1 VAQTNSGPPAGTHGD
16 ALVIF
21 GITGDLAKKM
31 TLKALYD
38 LCENGTLKVPVI
50 GVGRTDWSDDD
61 LRQHA
66 REAIEARIEARQ
78 RGGIDEDVFKKFAD
92 CLSYVQGDYMD
103 KATYERLKKALS
115 PAKHPV
121 FYLEIPPS
129 LFAGVIQGL
138 GSAGLTKGA
147 RVVIE
152 KPFGHD
158 LQSAIELN
166 DQIHQVLDEDQ
177 IYRIDHFLGKE
188 PVQDITYLRFANSV
202 FEPIWNR
209 RYVESVQITMA
220 EDFGVD
226 DRGSFYDSVG
236 ALRDVVQNHILQTLA
251 LVAMEPPSAGANT
264 DAIRDAKLDLFRAI
278 PDANPNRYV
287 RGQYEGYREIDGVD
301 PNSTTETFTALRL
314 DIQNWRWFGV
324 PFFIRAGKQ
333 LAEKVTEV
341 RVVLQSP
348 PQIGIGG
355 GPIPKTDEI
364 VLRIDPDPGAFF
376 LLEAKQPGQDALR
389 RVHLDLLFKE
399 QFGDQP
405 GPYERLLADALA
417 GNQQRFAREDM
428 VLQTWRIVQPLLDNP
443 CQLEFYRRG
452 TWGPEGASNLLHGY
466 GGWRRPW
473 LPDDARVRR
482 GKAEAQP
489 A

>member
-1 VAQTNSGPPAGTHGD
+1 VAETNPVSSTGPQGD

-21 GITGDLAKKM
+21 GITGDLARKM

-38 LCENGTLKVPVI
+38 LTENGTLTVPVI

-66 REAIEARIEARQ
+66 REAVEARFKE
-78 RGGIDEDVFKKFAD
+78 RGEGQLDEDVFRRFAD
-92 CLSYVQGDYMD
+92 SLSYVQGDY
-103 KATYERLKKALS
+103 TERSCFDRLREAVS
-115 PAKHPV
+115 FAKHPV
-121 FYLEIPPS
+121 FYLETPPS
-129 LFAGVIQGL
+129 LFAPIIEYL
-138 GSAGLTKGA
+138 GSTGLSENA

-158 LQSAIELN
+158 LTSAIELN
-166 DQIHQVLDEDQ
+166 DHIHQVLDESQ

-188 PVQDITYLRFANSV
+188 PVMDITYLRFANAM

-220 EDFGVD
+220 EDFGVE
-226 DRGSFYDSVG
+226 DRGGFYDPVG
-236 ALRDVVQNHILQTLA
+236 CLRDVVQNHILQVLA
-251 LVAMEPPSAGANT
+251 VVGMEPPSAGADP
-264 DAIRDAKLDLFRAI
+264 DAIRHAKLDLFKAT

-287 RGQYEGYREIDGVD
+287 RGQYEGYRDIEGVD
-301 PNSTTETFTALRL
+301 PDSETETFVGLRL
-314 DIQNWRWFGV
+314 DIENWRWSGV
-324 PFFIRAGKQ
+324 PFFIRAGKC
-333 LAEKVTEV
+333 LAERVTEV
-341 RVVLQSP
+341 RVVLQNP
-348 PQIGIGG
+348 PPVGIGG
-355 GPIPKTDEI
+355 GPTPATDEI
-364 VLRIDPDPGAFF
+364 VVRIDPDPGASV

-389 RVHLDLLFKE
+389 RVHLDLLFKQ

-417 GNQQRFAREDM
+417 GNQQRFAREDSI
-428 VLQTWRIVQPLLDNP
+428 LETWRIVQPLLDKP
-443 CQLEFYRRG
+443 CELETYRPG
-452 TWGPEGASNLLHGY
+452 SWGPGGASNLLHGY